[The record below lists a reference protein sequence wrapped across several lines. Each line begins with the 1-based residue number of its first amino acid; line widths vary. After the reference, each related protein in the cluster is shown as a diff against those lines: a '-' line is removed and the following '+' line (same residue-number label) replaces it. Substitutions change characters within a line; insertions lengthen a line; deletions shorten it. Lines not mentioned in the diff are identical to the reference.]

1 LQGCGDGRKW
11 DFPPTIHAV
20 EFVKDVYSDAAR
32 NLIEKKSK
40 NNKLWGWKD
49 PRTCLTLSVYWPYLD
64 DVRLL
69 FTKRDQVGVVRS
81 LMNRSGGT
89 RQKWEWVMGIYEE
102 GLNWAREKNV
112 PQLVIDTD
120 RLVNRSF
127 SKVEI
132 GKIARF
138 LGRPVSLIDKAAK
151 VVAFS

>member
-1 LQGCGDGRKW
+1 
-11 DFPPTIHAV
+11 
-20 EFVKDVYSDAAR
+20 
-32 NLIEKKSK
+32 
-40 NNKLWGWKD
+40 
-49 PRTCLTLSVYWPYLD
+49 
-64 DVRLL
+64 
-69 FTKRDQVGVVRS
+69 
-81 LMNRSGGT
+81 
-89 RQKWEWVMGIYEE
+89 MGIYEE